1 VFGLEGHNQRFEGLY
16 HEELLKDR
24 VHVANTAE
32 VSNTH
37 EVVSG
42 LGLLPDLY
50 VPHRLQS
57 AQK

>member
-1 VFGLEGHNQRFEGLY
+1 MFGLEGHNQRFEGLY

-50 VPHRLQS
+50 LPHRL
-57 AQK
+57 